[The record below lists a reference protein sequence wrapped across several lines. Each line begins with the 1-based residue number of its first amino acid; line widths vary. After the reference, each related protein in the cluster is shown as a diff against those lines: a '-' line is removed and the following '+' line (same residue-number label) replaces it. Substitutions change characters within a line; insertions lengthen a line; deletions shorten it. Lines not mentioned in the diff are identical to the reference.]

1 MTSQKVTFSKQH
13 ACEFY
18 ITKLVDN
25 VPLTEEELAAIK
37 AAGVN
42 MELVENYV
50 KLALGSTED
59 EGEAD

>member
-1 MTSQKVTFSKQH
+1 MTSRKVTFNKRQ

-18 ITKLVDN
+18 ITKLVDGEQ
-25 VPLTEEELAAIK
+25 LTVEELAAVK

-50 KLALGSTED
+50 KHALGSTED
-59 EGEAD
+59 EGEVD

>member
-1 MTSQKVTFSKQH
+1 MTFENKQQ

-25 VPLTEEELAAIK
+25 LPLTEEELAAIK
-37 AAGVN
+37 SAGVN

>member
-1 MTSQKVTFSKQH
+1 MTKQKLTSDKQQ

-18 ITKLVDN
+18 ITKLVDGE
-25 VPLTEEELAAIK
+25 PLTEEELAAIK

-42 MELVENYV
+42 MELVEDYV
-50 KLALGSTED
+50 KRALGSTED

>member
-1 MTSQKVTFSKQH
+1 MTFENKQQ